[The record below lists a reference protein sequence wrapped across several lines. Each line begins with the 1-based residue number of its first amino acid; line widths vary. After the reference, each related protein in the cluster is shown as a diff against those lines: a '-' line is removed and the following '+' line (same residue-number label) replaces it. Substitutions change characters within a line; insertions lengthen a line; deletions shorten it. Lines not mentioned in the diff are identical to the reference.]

1 MFPANRQE
9 VLPHHPGFPVLP
21 QCGNVCAVL
30 GLVVALH
37 EQLGETDNQ
46 KTH

>member
-1 MFPANRQE
+1 MFAANRQE
-9 VLPHHPGFPVLP
+9 VLPHHPGFPELP
-21 QCGNVCAVL
+21 QGGNVGAVP